1 MATPIPTAI
10 RDLLNSLAERAPAPS
25 RLAFGKIVVHLQKPE
40 LVSRIYDY
48 VVYRVPYVIEDQ
60 EETPPRRTP
69 VGFVFATAPRFTD
82 QELAGKAATD
92 VEAMWRARFEETLRA
107 EFSAVVNVYRMNKE
121 LFRP

>member
-1 MATPIPTAI
+1 MAAPVPAGV
-10 RDLLNSLAERAPAPS
+10 RDLLNRLAERAPHPD
-25 RLAFGKIVVHLQKPE
+25 RLAFGKIVVHLQRPE

-48 VVYRVPYVIEDQ
+48 VMYRVPYVIEDQ

-82 QELAGKAATD
+82 QELAGKTAAE
-92 VEAMWRARFEETLRA
+92 VEAMWRARFEEALRA